1 MTSNILL
8 DVQGEVSKIEK
19 SDFKGISVIEVLTPE
34 GIEVKMEVPQQL
46 LQIKENTKVRLLVS
60 MEPSI
65 EQAIGQ
71 EVDGLFLCTIY
82 GIERY
87 KKGKEERAR
96 IYGSIGGL
104 QVRID
109 GKGIHKKVKM
119 GDKVYVG
126 LKVL

>member
-8 DVQGEVSKIEK
+8 DIQGEVSRIEK
-19 SDFKGISVIEVLTPE
+19 SEFKGISIIEVLTLE
-34 GIEVKMEVPQQL
+34 GIEIKMEIPQQL
-46 LQIKENTKVRLLVS
+46 LQIKENTKVRLLIS

-71 EVDGLFLCTIY
+71 EVDGLFLCNIY
-82 GIERY
+82 GIEKY
-87 KKGKEERAR
+87 KKGKEERTR
-96 IYGSIGGL
+96 VYGSIGGL